1 MCRYFSSFCAGFLRY
16 FQLNK
21 LLYKK
26 TYMTELAQNL
36 PLNLNDIADVNRVEA
51 NGKLDEKLRGK
62 LGQFMS
68 SSAVSKLLADM
79 FENVEGEHRLLDAG
93 AGVGSLTAAFVERVK
108 NDAKSVE
115 STCFEI
121 SSTMNHYLSDTLK
134 HCSNTC
140 EYHGVKWEQIVIEE
154 DFIPHSA
161 EQVLTSPQ
169 KYNKAILNPPY
180 LKIAAGGTERSE
192 LRKVGF
198 ETGNLYSAFVGLAI
212 MLLEDGGELVA
223 ITPRSF
229 CNGPYFND
237 FRRLLLDSCSIN
249 KIHVFNSRKS
259 AFKADKVLQEN
270 VVYHLTKG
278 EPQRDTVIVT
288 SSSCAEDPNPFV
300 FEVPFDKV
308 VSANNP
314 ERFIHIITDEEEQNI
329 ATKAGGLPCSL
340 KDLGIQA
347 STGKVVDFRTREN
360 LSNDFVEGSVPL
372 IFPMHLQKCAIEWPV
387 DNAKKP
393 NALLNNKNTANL
405 MVKNGTYVL
414 TRRLTAKEE
423 KRRIVASIYT
433 ADIADVEV
441 VGFDNKTNYF
451 HALGEPL
458 EDGLAKGL
466 WVFLNSTLVDK
477 YFRQMNGHTQVNA
490 TDLRTLRYPT
500 REQLLAM
507 GEMIDFEEFNQ
518 ERVDQIIEHLL

>member
-1 MCRYFSSFCAGFLRY
+1 
-16 FQLNK
+16 
-21 LLYKK
+21 
-26 TYMTELAQNL
+26 MTELAQTP

-68 SSAVSKLLADM
+68 SSSVSMLLADM

-108 NDAKSVE
+108 SNATCIE
-115 STCFEI
+115 STCFEL
-121 SSTMNHYLSDTLK
+121 SSVMNHYLGDTLGQ
-134 HCSNTC
+134 CSNTC
-140 EYHGVKWEQIVIEE
+140 EENNVQWSQTVVEE
-154 DFIPHSA
+154 DFIQHSVQTLLS
-161 EQVLTSPQ
+161 EDFTSN
-169 KYNKAILNPPY
+169 YNKAILNPPY
-180 LKIAAGGTERSE
+180 LKIAAKGEERKA
-192 LRKVGF
+192 LRQVNF

-212 MLLEDGGELVA
+212 KLLEDGGELVA

-237 FRRLLLDSCSIN
+237 FRKLLLDTCSIN
-249 KIHVFNSRKS
+249 KIHVFKSRKS

-278 EPQRDTVIVT
+278 EPQRDTVIVS
-288 SSSCAEDPNPFV
+288 SSSCAEEPNPFV
-300 FEVPFDKV
+300 YEVPFNKV
-308 VSANNP
+308 VSENNP
-314 ERFIHIITDEEEQNI
+314 DRFIHIITDEEEQNV
-329 ATKAGGLPCSL
+329 ATRAGGLPCSL
-340 KDLGIQA
+340 EDLSIQA

-360 LSNDFVEGSVPL
+360 LSTDFVDGSVPL
-372 IFPMHLQKCAIEWPV
+372 IFPQHLQKCAIEWPV
-387 DNAKKP
+387 ENAKKP
-393 NALLNNKNTANL
+393 NALLNNESTASL
-405 MVKNGTYVL
+405 MVQNGTYVL

-433 ADIADVEV
+433 ADVADVEV
-441 VGFDNKTNYF
+441 VGFENKTNYF

-458 EDGLAKGL
+458 HDGLAKGL
-466 WVFLNSTLVDK
+466 WVFLNSSLVDK

-500 REQLLAM
+500 REQLIDM
-507 GEMIDFEEFNQ
+507 GKAVDFDEFNQ
-518 ERVDQIIEHLL
+518 ECVDHIIEHFL

>member
-1 MCRYFSSFCAGFLRY
+1 
-16 FQLNK
+16 
-21 LLYKK
+21 
-26 TYMTELAQNL
+26 MTELARKI
-36 PLNLNDIADVNRVEA
+36 PLNLNDIADVNRIEA

-79 FENVEGEHRLLDAG
+79 FETLDGDHRILDAG
-93 AGVGSLTAAFVERVK
+93 AGVGSLTAAFVERVQHYAEK
-108 NDAKSVE
+108 ID
-115 STCFEI
+115 STCYEL
-121 SSTMNHYLSDTLK
+121 SGVMNHYLADTLQN
-134 HCSNTC
+134 CSDSCYSYN
-140 EYHGVKWEQIVIEE
+140 VQWEQTVIEE
-154 DFIPHSA
+154 DFIEHTVALLNREDFVP
-161 EQVLTSPQ
+161 

-180 LKIAAGGTERSE
+180 LKISAKGKERNE
-192 LRKVGF
+192 LKKVGF
-198 ETGNLYSAFVGLAI
+198 ETGNIYSAFVGLAI
-212 MLLEDGGELVA
+212 KLLEDGGELVA

-237 FRRLLLDSCSIN
+237 FRKLLLDSCSIN

-300 FEVPFDKV
+300 YEVPFDKV
-308 VSANNP
+308 VNDNNP
-314 ERFIHIITDEEEQNI
+314 DRFIHIITDEKEQCV

-340 KDLGIQA
+340 EDLGIQA
-347 STGKVVDFRTREN
+347 STGKVVDFRTRDN
-360 LSNDFVEGSVPL
+360 LSKHFIPGSVPL
-372 IFPMHLQKCAIEWPV
+372 IFPQHLQNCSIEWPIEG
-387 DNAKKP
+387 AKKP
-393 NALLNNKNTANL
+393 NALLSNEDTANL

-433 ADIADVEV
+433 ADIADVDV
-441 VGFDNKTNYF
+441 VGFENKTNYF

-458 EDGLAKGL
+458 DNDLAKGL
-466 WVFLNSTLVDK
+466 WLFLNSTLVDK

-500 REQLLAM
+500 KEQLVDM
-507 GEMIDFEEFNQ
+507 GKMIDFDDFKQ
-518 ERVDQIIEHLL
+518 KSVDRIVESFID

>member
-1 MCRYFSSFCAGFLRY
+1 
-16 FQLNK
+16 
-21 LLYKK
+21 
-26 TYMTELAQNL
+26 MTALAHNL
-36 PLNLNDIADVNRVEA
+36 PVNLNDTADVNRLEA
-51 NGKLDEKLRGK
+51 NKKLDEKLRGK

-68 SSAVSKLLADM
+68 SSAVSILLADM
-79 FENVEGEHRLLDAG
+79 FEVVSGEHRLLDAG

-108 NDAKSVE
+108 NDATSID
-115 STCFEI
+115 STCFEL
-121 SSTMNHYLSDTLK
+121 SSVMNHYLSDTLR
-134 HCSNTC
+134 HCLEACESN
-140 EYHGVKWEQIVIEE
+140 GVQWDQTVIED
-154 DFIPHSA
+154 DFIQHSV
-161 EQVLTSPQ
+161 ESLLSNSYRPN
-169 KYNKAILNPPY
+169 YNKAILNPPY
-180 LKIAAGGTERSE
+180 LKIAAKGLERST

-212 MLLEDGGELVA
+212 KLLEDGGELVA

-237 FRRLLLDSCSIN
+237 FRKLLLDSCSLN

-278 EPQRDTVIVT
+278 EQQRETVIVT
-288 SSSCAEDPNPFV
+288 SGSCAEDPNPFV
-300 FEVPFDKV
+300 YEVPFDKV
-308 VSANNP
+308 VSENNP
-314 ERFIHIITDEEEQNI
+314 DRFIHVITDEEEQNV

-340 KDLGIQA
+340 EDLGIQA

-360 LSNDFVEGSVPL
+360 LSQNYVDGSVPL
-372 IFPMHLQKCAIEWPV
+372 IFPQHLQRCAIEWPV
-387 DNAKKP
+387 GNAKKP
-393 NALLNNKNTANL
+393 NALLNNESTANL

-433 ADIADVEV
+433 ADMADVEV
-441 VGFDNKTNYF
+441 VGFENKTNYF
-451 HALGEPL
+451 HAMGKPL
-458 EDGLAKGL
+458 DYALAKGL
-466 WVFLNSTLVDK
+466 WVFLNSTLVDQ

-500 REQLLAM
+500 REQLVSM
-507 GEMIDFEEFNQ
+507 GERVDFEEFDQ
-518 ERVDQIIEHLL
+518 ERVDQIIDHLL

>member
-1 MCRYFSSFCAGFLRY
+1 MA
-16 FQLNK
+16 
-21 LLYKK
+21 
-26 TYMTELAQNL
+26 ELAQNL

-79 FENVEGEHRLLDAG
+79 FENLEGEHRLLDAG

-108 NDAKSVE
+108 NDAVSIE
-115 STCFEI
+115 STCFEL
-121 SSTMNHYLSDTLK
+121 SSVMNHYLSDTLK

-140 EYHGVKWEQIVIEE
+140 DSYGIQWTQTVVEE
-154 DFIPHSA
+154 DFIEYS
-161 EQVLTSPQ
+161 VGLLSSDNFSPS
-169 KYNKAILNPPY
+169 YNKAILNPPY
-180 LKIAAGGTERSE
+180 LKIAAGGSERAE

-212 MLLEDGGELVA
+212 KLLEDGGELVA

-270 VVYHLTKG
+270 VIYHLTKG

-288 SSSCAEDPNPFV
+288 SSSCAEDTNPYV
-300 FEVPFDKV
+300 YEVSFEKI
-308 VSANNP
+308 VSNNNP
-314 ERFIHIITDEEEQNI
+314 ERFIHIITDEEELNV
-329 ATKAGGLPCSL
+329 AARAGCLPCSL
-340 KDLGIQA
+340 EDLGIQA

-360 LSNDFVEGSVPL
+360 LSAEFVDGSVPL
-372 IFPMHLQKCAIEWPV
+372 IFPQHLQKCTIEWPIV
-387 DNAKKP
+387 NSKKP
-393 NALLNNKNTANL
+393 NAILNNDNTANL

-433 ADIADVEV
+433 ADIADVDV
-441 VGFDNKTNYF
+441 VGFENKTNYF
-451 HALGEPL
+451 HALGKPL
-458 EDGLAKGL
+458 DDDLAKGL

-500 REQLLAM
+500 REQLIAM
-507 GEMIDFEEFNQ
+507 GKKVDFEEFSQ
-518 ERVDQIIEHLL
+518 EAVDQIIEHFL

>member
-1 MCRYFSSFCAGFLRY
+1 
-16 FQLNK
+16 
-21 LLYKK
+21 
-26 TYMTELAQNL
+26 MTKLAQKL

-51 NGKLDEKLRGK
+51 NGNLDEKLRGK

-68 SSAVSKLLADM
+68 SASVSMLLADM

-108 NDAKSVE
+108 GSATSIE
-115 STCFEI
+115 STCFEL
-121 SSTMNHYLSDTLK
+121 SSVMTHYLGDTLDQ
-134 HCSNTC
+134 CSNTC
-140 EYHGVKWEQIVIEE
+140 AENNVQWGQTVIEE
-154 DFIPHSA
+154 DFIQHSVQTLLS
-161 EQVLTSPQ
+161 EGFTPN
-169 KYNKAILNPPY
+169 YNKAILNPPY
-180 LKIAAGGTERSE
+180 LKIAAKGEERKA
-192 LRKVGF
+192 LKQVDF

-237 FRRLLLDSCSIN
+237 FRKMLLETCSLN

-278 EPQRDTVIVT
+278 EPQRDTVIV
-288 SSSCAEDPNPFV
+288 SSGSCAEDPNPFV
-300 FEVPFDKV
+300 YEVPFNKV
-308 VSANNP
+308 VSESNP
-314 ERFIHIITDEEEQNI
+314 DKFIHIITDDEEQSV
-329 ATKAGGLPCSL
+329 ATRAGSLPCSL
-340 KDLGIQA
+340 EDLGIQA

-360 LSNDFVEGSVPL
+360 LSTDFVDGSVPL
-372 IFPMHLQKCAIEWPV
+372 IFPQHLQKCAIEWPIE
-387 DNAKKP
+387 NAKKP
-393 NALLNNKNTANL
+393 NALLNNESTANL
-405 MVKNGTYVL
+405 MVQNGTYVL

-433 ADIADVEV
+433 ADVADVEV
-441 VGFDNKTNYF
+441 VGFENKTNYF

-458 EDGLAKGL
+458 HDGLAKGL
-466 WVFLNSTLVDK
+466 WVFLNSSLVDK

-500 REQLLAM
+500 REQLIDM
-507 GEMIDFEEFNQ
+507 GNDVDFEEFNQ
-518 ERVDQIIEHLL
+518 EYVDHIIENFL

>member
-1 MCRYFSSFCAGFLRY
+1 
-16 FQLNK
+16 
-21 LLYKK
+21 
-26 TYMTELAQNL
+26 MTEFAQNI
-36 PLNLNDIADVNRVEA
+36 PLNLNDFANASRVEA
-51 NGKLDEKLRGK
+51 NTKLDEKLRGK

-108 NDAKSVE
+108 SDATSID
-115 STCFEI
+115 STCFEL
-121 SSTMNHYLSDTLK
+121 SSVMNHYLLDTLK
-134 HCSNTC
+134 HCSNTH
-140 EYHGVKWEQIVIEE
+140 EANGMHWKQTVIEE
-154 DFIPHSA
+154 DFIQHSV
-161 EQVLTSPQ
+161 ELLLSNTYRPT
-169 KYNKAILNPPY
+169 YNKAILNPPY
-180 LKIAAGGTERSE
+180 LKISAKGTERE
-192 LRKVGF
+192 ALRKVNF

-212 MLLEDGGELVA
+212 KLLEEGGELVA

-237 FRRLLLDSCSIN
+237 FRRLLLDSCSLN

-259 AFKADKVLQEN
+259 AFKTDKVLQEN
-270 VVYHLTKG
+270 VIYHLTKS

-288 SSSCAEDPNPFV
+288 SSSCAEDPKPFIY
-300 FEVPFDKV
+300 EVPFDRV
-308 VSANNP
+308 VSESNP
-314 ERFIHIITDEEEQNI
+314 DRFIHIITDKEEQKV
-329 ATKAGGLPCSL
+329 ASRAGGLPCSL
-340 KDLGIQA
+340 GDLGIQA

-360 LSNDFVEGSVPL
+360 LSTNYVDGSVPL
-372 IFPMHLQKCAIEWPV
+372 IFPQHLQNCAIEWPIE
-387 DNAKKP
+387 NAKKP
-393 NALLNNKNTANL
+393 NALLNNESTANL

-433 ADIADVEV
+433 SDIANVKV

-451 HALGEPL
+451 HAMGAPL
-458 EDGLAKGL
+458 DDNLAKGL

-500 REQLLAM
+500 REQLIAM
-507 GEMIDFEEFNQ
+507 GEMVDFEEFSQ
-518 ERVDQIIEHLL
+518 ERVDQIIVHLL

>member
-1 MCRYFSSFCAGFLRY
+1 
-16 FQLNK
+16 
-21 LLYKK
+21 
-26 TYMTELAQNL
+26 MTKLAQNP
-36 PLNLNDIADVNRVEA
+36 PLNLNDIADVNRIEA

-68 SSAVSKLLADM
+68 SSSVSMLLANM

-108 NDAKSVE
+108 DNATSIE
-115 STCFEI
+115 STCFEL
-121 SSTMNHYLSDTLK
+121 SSVMNHYLADTLDQ
-134 HCSNTC
+134 CSNAC
-140 EYHGVKWEQIVIEE
+140 EENNVQWSQTVIED
-154 DFIPHSA
+154 DFIQHSVQTLLSDGFA
-161 EQVLTSPQ
+161 PS
-169 KYNKAILNPPY
+169 YNKVILNPPY
-180 LKIAAGGTERSE
+180 LKIAAKGEERKA
-192 LRKVGF
+192 LRQVNF

-212 MLLEDGGELVA
+212 KLLDDGGELVA

-237 FRRLLLDSCSIN
+237 FRKLLLDTCSIN

-278 EPQRDTVIVT
+278 EPQRNTVIVS
-288 SSSCAEDPNPFV
+288 SSSCSEDPNPFV
-300 FEVPFDKV
+300 YEVPFDKV
-308 VSANNP
+308 VSENNP
-314 ERFIHIITDEEEQNI
+314 DRFIHIITNEGEQNI
-329 ATKAGGLPCSL
+329 ATRAGCLPCSL
-340 KDLGIQA
+340 EDLGIQV

-360 LSNDFVEGSVPL
+360 LSTDFVDGSVPL
-372 IFPMHLQKCAIEWPV
+372 IFPQHLQKCSIKWPV
-387 DNAKKP
+387 VNAKKP
-393 NALLNNKNTANL
+393 NALLNNENTANL
-405 MVKNGTYVL
+405 MVPNGTYVL

-441 VGFDNKTNYF
+441 VGFENKTNYF

-458 EDGLAKGL
+458 HDDLAKGL
-466 WVFLNSTLVDK
+466 WVFLNSSLVDK

-490 TDLRTLRYPT
+490 TDLRMLRYPT
-500 REQLLAM
+500 RNQLIDM
-507 GEMIDFEEFNQ
+507 GKAIDFEEFNQ
-518 ERVDQIIEHLL
+518 ERVDHIIEHLL

>member
-1 MCRYFSSFCAGFLRY
+1 MA
-16 FQLNK
+16 
-21 LLYKK
+21 
-26 TYMTELAQNL
+26 ELAQNRL
-36 PLNLNDIADVNRVEA
+36 LNLNDIADVNRVEA

-68 SSAVSKLLADM
+68 SSAVSKLLANM
-79 FENVEGEHRLLDAG
+79 FENLVGEHRLLDAG

-108 NDAKSVE
+108 TDATSIE

-121 SSTMNHYLSDTLK
+121 SSIMNYYLADTLK

-140 EYHGVKWEQIVIEE
+140 ESYGIKWTQNVVEE
-154 DFIPHSA
+154 DFIQYSVGQLSSDNFRPS
-161 EQVLTSPQ
+161 
-169 KYNKAILNPPY
+169 YNKAILNPPY
-180 LKIAAGGTERSE
+180 LKIAAGGSERTE
-192 LRKVGF
+192 LRKVSF

-212 MLLEDGGELVA
+212 KLLEDGGELVA

-259 AFKADKVLQEN
+259 VFKTDKVLQEN
-270 VVYHLTKG
+270 VIYHLTKG

-288 SSSCAEDPNPFV
+288 SSSCAEDPKPYV
-300 FEVPFDKV
+300 YKVPFDEI
-308 VSANNP
+308 VSENNP
-314 ERFIHIITDEEEQNI
+314 ERFIHIITDEDDQNVAI
-329 ATKAGGLPCSL
+329 RAGSLPCSL
-340 KDLGIQA
+340 EDLGIQV
-347 STGKVVDFRTREN
+347 STGKVVDFRTKEN
-360 LSNDFVEGSVPL
+360 LSIEFVDGSVPL
-372 IFPMHLQKCAIEWPV
+372 IYPQHLQKCSIEWPLE
-387 DNAKKP
+387 NAKKP
-393 NALLNNKNTANL
+393 NALLNNESTTNL

-433 ADIADVEV
+433 ADIADVQS
-441 VGFDNKTNYF
+441 VGFENKTNYF

-458 EDGLAKGL
+458 NDGLAKGL
-466 WVFLNSTLVDK
+466 WVFLNSTLVDN

-500 REQLLAM
+500 REQLVSM
-507 GEMIDFEEFNQ
+507 GEMIDFEDFSQ
-518 ERVDQIIEHLL
+518 DRVDRIIDALL

>member
-1 MCRYFSSFCAGFLRY
+1 
-16 FQLNK
+16 
-21 LLYKK
+21 
-26 TYMTELAQNL
+26 MTELAQKT
-36 PLNLNDIADVNRVEA
+36 PLNLNDIADVNRVVA

-68 SSAVSKLLADM
+68 SSSVSKLLADM

-108 NDAKSVE
+108 SNATSID
-115 STCFEI
+115 STCFEL
-121 SSTMNHYLSDTLK
+121 SSIMNHYLGDTLGQ
-134 HCSNTC
+134 CSNTC
-140 EYHGVKWEQIVIEE
+140 EENNVQWNQTVVEE
-154 DFIPHSA
+154 DFIQHSVQTLLS
-161 EQVLTSPQ
+161 EGFTSG
-169 KYNKAILNPPY
+169 YNKAILNPPY
-180 LKIAAGGTERSE
+180 LKIAAKGEERKA
-192 LRKVGF
+192 LRQVDF

-212 MLLEDGGELVA
+212 KLLEDGGELVA

-237 FRRLLLDSCSIN
+237 FRKLLLDTCSIN

-278 EPQRDTVIVT
+278 EPQRDTVIVS

-300 FEVPFDKV
+300 YEVPFNKV
-308 VSANNP
+308 VSENNP
-314 ERFIHIITDEEEQNI
+314 DRFIHIITDEEEQNV
-329 ATKAGGLPCSL
+329 ATRAGGLPCSL
-340 KDLGIQA
+340 EDLSIQA

-360 LSNDFVEGSVPL
+360 LSTDFVDGSVPL
-372 IFPMHLQKCAIEWPV
+372 IFPQHLQKCAIEWPV
-387 DNAKKP
+387 ENAKKP
-393 NALLNNKNTANL
+393 NALLNNESTANL
-405 MVKNGTYVL
+405 MVQNGTYVL

-433 ADIADVEV
+433 ADVADVEV
-441 VGFDNKTNYF
+441 VGFENKTNYF

-458 EDGLAKGL
+458 HDGLAKGL
-466 WVFLNSTLVDK
+466 WVFLNSSLVDK

-500 REQLLAM
+500 REQLIGM
-507 GEMIDFEEFNQ
+507 GKAVDFEEFNQ
-518 ERVDQIIEHLL
+518 ECVDHIIERFL